1 MTATMLCALARR
13 TPLTSRTLQ
22 RNRDA
27 TWTILAH
34 ARA

>member
-1 MTATMLCALARR
+1 MTATIERALARR
-13 TPLTSRTLQ
+13 TPLTSATLH
-22 RNRDA
+22 RKRDA